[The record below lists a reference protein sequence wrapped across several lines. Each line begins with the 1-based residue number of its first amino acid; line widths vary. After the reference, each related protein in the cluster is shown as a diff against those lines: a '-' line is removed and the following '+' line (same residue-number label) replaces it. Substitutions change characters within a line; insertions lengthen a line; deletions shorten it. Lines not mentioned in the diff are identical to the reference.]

1 MAGNKND
8 NFRALAEL
16 ANMAFVLV
24 ASTMV
29 GFFFGRYLDKWL
41 TTSPWFTLIML
52 ILGVATGFKAVYDKM
67 VGPKGG
73 S

>member
-1 MAGNKND
+1 MASNKDD
-8 NFRALAEL
+8 NLRALAEL
-16 ANMAFVLV
+16 ANLAFVLV

-29 GFFFGRYLDKWL
+29 GFFLGHYLDKWL
-41 TTSPWFTLIML
+41 NTTPWLTVIML
-52 ILGVATGFKAVYDKM
+52 ILGVAAGFKAIYEKM